1 MKRAT
6 LVLAALALVLGG
18 VGQARADFITY
29 KLTTTAS
36 GTINGTTETNAPLTV
51 TVTYD
56 TSKVRD
62 GVALGLFIVDN
73 QSVGV
78 TFGGI
83 TDTVTT
89 ASQTQLDVTAGG
101 IGVVLPG
108 LALPLSSA
116 LLAMHSDDFQNT
128 SLTALPS
135 GPFSGISLLS
145 GTTYNTTNGSIS
157 VTSAGT
163 VTFTSSPAVSGV
175 PEPASLTLLGI
186 GALCSLGYGWRRR
199 TQAA

>member
-1 MKRAT
+1 
-6 LVLAALALVLGG
+6 VV
-18 VGQARADFITY
+18 
-29 KLTTTAS
+29 
-36 GTINGTTETNAPLTV
+36 
-51 TVTYD
+51 
-56 TSKVRD
+56 
-62 GVALGLFIVDN
+62 N

-78 TFGGI
+78 AFGGI

-89 ASQTQLDVTAGG
+89 VSQTLFDGIAGG

-108 LALPLSSA
+108 QFVPQSA
-116 LLAMHSDDFQNT
+116 LLAMQSNNFQPAD
-128 SLTALPS
+128 LTALPS
-135 GPFSGISLLS
+135 GPFSGISILS

-175 PEPASLTLLGI
+175 PAPASLTLLGI

-199 TQAA
+199 KQAA